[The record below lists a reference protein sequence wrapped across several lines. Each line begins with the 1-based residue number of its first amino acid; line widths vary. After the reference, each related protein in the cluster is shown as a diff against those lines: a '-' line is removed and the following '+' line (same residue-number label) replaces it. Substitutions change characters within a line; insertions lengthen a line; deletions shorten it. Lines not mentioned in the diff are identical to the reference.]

1 MLITFRDW
9 KFSYFIAF
17 LSRLSAWAE
26 LWKLRNRK
34 MGVSLKRGRIEARV
48 ERFRKFKREKKGL
61 LASQVLL
68 WGWPE
73 RTRDGERRGARWRG
87 GERGRRCVPCAWG
100 CEDGWGTPEGREA
113 GWTLRTEGPLLLS
126 VRWLGRSSQGENSP
140 LTARGQCSPACA
152 PRTRTCC
159 CAGEWE
165 LCQGGPSGSTRT
177 GPGAQRAWRP
187 RGLPRETW
195 ALLRTLLSP
204 TGPGA

>member
-26 LWKLRNRK
+26 LWKLRNKK

-48 ERFRKFKREKKGL
+48 ARFRKFKREKKGL

-100 CEDGWGTPEGREA
+100 CEDGVRDAWGAWGSVGSADWRTSITECQVARKELS
-113 GWTLRTEGPLLLS
+113 GWEFTFNSQRPVLTGLRS
-126 VRWLGRSSQGENSP
+126 
-140 LTARGQCSPACA
+140 
-152 PRTRTCC
+152 
-159 CAGEWE
+159 
-165 LCQGGPSGSTRT
+165 
-177 GPGAQRAWRP
+177 
-187 RGLPRETW
+187 
-195 ALLRTLLSP
+195 
-204 TGPGA
+204 